1 MPPRPAYGKSNRL
14 TQTKMPMYSPFFV
27 LKMIA
32 LRSSTGGAR
41 HHDPLLSMIMRPSSA
56 SHGVL
61 LSWASV
67 DAFLDVDLPPH
78 CPPAQQPHHHGPLL
92 IISSTCLCAPGGNQS
107 YQTIRPVSMYHPR
120 RSDAPPSSG
129 VLSLPIIERDI
140 NATIDATP
148 ETRPESDD
156 VETSTS
162 TSTFSSSFER
172 LGA

>member
-1 MPPRPAYGKSNRL
+1 
-14 TQTKMPMYSPFFV
+14 
-27 LKMIA
+27 MIA
-32 LRSSTGGAR
+32 LSSSTGGAR
-41 HHDPLLSMIMRPSSA
+41 HHNPLLSMIMRPSSA

-61 LSWASV
+61 LSWALV
-67 DAFLDVDLPPH
+67 DAFLGVDPPTAPQH
-78 CPPAQQPHHHGPLL
+78 SILTITGPLL
-92 IISSTCLCAPGGNQS
+92 IISSTYLCAPGGNQS

-120 RSDAPPSSG
+120 RSDAPLSSSG
-129 VLSLPIIERDI
+129 VLSLPIIQRDI

-162 TSTFSSSFER
+162 TSIFSSSFER